1 MKGGFLQG
9 KAALFWLHSNL
20 LNDLCIY
27 NEPQGACFAFYFLEN
42 WLEVHGKHIAI
53 FVFLGKL
60 IVLSAKSKMIQNNQD
75 SLPNYNQIHLSIE
88 LAAFRVIC
96 CALQHK
102 LWICPWNSR
111 DAPRKKELKKTPGLL
126 WTCFTGAFGNC
137 KFVSFDCSRAKTEPA
152 VWI

>member
-88 LAAFRVIC
+88 LAAFRVIG

-111 DAPRKKELKKTPGLL
+111 DALREKNWRKRRVIMEAFH
-126 WTCFTGAFGNC
+126 CAFGNC
-137 KFVSFDCSRAKTEPA
+137 KFAFSHCSYAKQNQRYGY
-152 VWI
+152 